1 MSSSYAL
8 LEKMT
13 RTQQISASGGEI
25 FASVHPVDA
34 SLGTL
39 GAPQGDP
46 ACIAA
51 GENWLQ
57 SQGCT
62 RVWGPMEGCSW
73 FTYRACLGPLER
85 PPFLMEPQADGKP
98 WLAAG
103 YKSIASYTSTLQSH
117 GSALERLDK
126 HRRRAAELG
135 FRFRSM
141 SEKTMAQDLVACHRI
156 SHGAFSSAL
165 GYAPL
170 PQDAFVAMYTPLLKS
185 APKELVLIAENDSGE
200 IVGFCL
206 GFPEMCAPKRKEM
219 VVKSLAVDPLAQGAS
234 LGSALVAEVH
244 ARALAMG
251 LDGGGIHALMRADSH
266 SQNITARGGA
276 EVFRRYALFEKIL
289 TPC

>member
-1 MSSSYAL
+1 
-8 LEKMT
+8 MT
-13 RTQQISASGGEI
+13 RTQRISASGGEI

-39 GAPQGDP
+39 SAPQGNP
-46 ACIAA
+46 ACIEA
-51 GENWLQ
+51 GEAWLQ

-62 RVWGPMEGCSW
+62 RIWGPMEGCSW
-73 FTYRACLGPLER
+73 FAYRACLGPSER
-85 PPFLMEPQADGKP
+85 PPFLMEPQADAGL

-103 YKSIASYTSTLQSH
+103 YSAIASYTSTLQSH
-117 GSALERLDK
+117 DSALERLDK
-126 HRRRAAELG
+126 HRRRAEGLG

-141 SEKTMAQDLVACHRI
+141 SDQTMERDLVACHRI

-185 APKELVLIAENDSGE
+185 APKELVLIAENDGGE

-206 GFPEMCAPKRKEM
+206 GFPEMCAPERKEM

-234 LGSALVAEVH
+234 MGSALVAEVH

-251 LDGGGIHALMRADSH
+251 LDGGGIHALMRADSY

-276 EVFRRYALFEKIL
+276 EVFRRYALFEKTL
-289 TPC
+289 PPVDGQT